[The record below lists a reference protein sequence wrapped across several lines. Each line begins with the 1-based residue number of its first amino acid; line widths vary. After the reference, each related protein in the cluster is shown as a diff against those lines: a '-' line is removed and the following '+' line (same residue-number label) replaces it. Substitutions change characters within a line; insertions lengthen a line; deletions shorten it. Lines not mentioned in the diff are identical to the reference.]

1 MTINKKTNAKRLK
14 KSKDLLTNTTKSN
27 RQAIALKYDVDKD
40 KAPKIIA
47 TGKGYIADMILQ
59 VAEENQVPFYE
70 DENLTQLLS
79 KLDINDEIPGDLY
92 TLVAEVLA
100 FVFQLDKLAKK
111 RKKLKA
117 KYEKGKK

>member
-1 MTINKKTNAKRLK
+1 MNKKTNAKRLK